1 MRSSAAAW
9 RLRAVPKFMELNDC
23 WVWKKKLFGS
33 ILFSRLLASLC
44 GKIVLQPQKS
54 TKFTKARNQQLI
66 TRNIFFG
73 FSFLRLFEPLR
84 GKIVL

>member
-33 ILFSRLLASLC
+33 ILFSRLLA
-44 GKIVLQPQKS
+44 
-54 TKFTKARNQQLI
+54 
-66 TRNIFFG
+66 
-73 FSFLRLFEPLR
+73 PLR
-84 GKIVL
+84 GTNSSHYKLLVTRYLPSHAGASERAGEIFKLPFSFTYC